1 MMVREKETQRHRDGV
16 LGKRKRNK
24 LQIKGRGSEGE
35 RKTDKT
41 IKVRNRHA
49 DRQRGTD
56 KKKTYMQYN
65 DLIHTGLFFF
75 KFIISQQFPQ
85 Y

>member
-49 DRQRGTD
+49 DRQTERD
-56 KKKTYMQYN
+56 R
-65 DLIHTGLFFF
+65 
-75 KFIISQQFPQ
+75 
-85 Y
+85 